1 MAFDLIGGWNI
12 TNKDPIDSRFVISGS
27 GERFLTEFS
36 RVFAGLTTYSTS
48 SFEYFILTDTAS
60 YTNSSAWSQILIT
73 NPGTN
78 DLTLSGSL
86 TASYDISASN
96 EVEAL
101 FFNANSNYGY
111 SINEGQVLSKI
122 TSPFNG
128 IQIGNTIL
136 PLNLEGTSIYTDN
149 PFTASIISASENLTV
164 NEITASGKIS
174 SSNSAVL
181 TNTLTVRQVNGGTS
195 QVEIFSG
202 VTGADNAYITVGGST
217 TLDFGVVPA
226 GLAFNLQRNKLVFDS
241 DASNT
246 YIQADDS
253 NPENLEIHVDN
264 DLKLRAQNSVYVS
277 SSLNTDF
284 PITAS
289 NFVSASGNITAF
301 QITASDSDSHIYH
314 SGSSEIGI
322 THRDNVS
329 NHQVSMR
336 KGELLLLDQED
347 PNETFSGFGLA
358 RLFMQNSGSSFQMR
372 HLQDIV
378 PGAGVAPYYD
388 INIQFSTTG
397 SARNFISGAGQYNQ
411 FGIGTKI
418 PRAELDIVN
427 PSGSEG
433 YSLISTGSITTTG
446 SLEASL
452 ISLSRNDNTE
462 GQGKFIISP
471 YSSQLGDQ
479 HSWNVTI
486 NNTESI
492 SYLGPAASSE
502 PNSLKIG
509 GNGFGD
515 VEVVKIEA
523 GGFGDNIGKIILGS
537 DVTASRDALFK
548 KNIILRDTATGD
560 DQEIIINSLSDN
572 NPFESYGA
580 ITFEGE
586 AYTANWK
593 IGSSGSQNTRGD
605 FFISTASLFGT
616 RQDGNGIMITSSNS
630 SVGINAGTWDASHYL
645 TVGGSVSASGHVS
658 ASDFIADQ
666 KLFAHN
672 LDNWNTTDGDADDMQ
687 VLLIAP
693 DGEIVKTGSYNDA
706 GGGKS
711 GDGTPGGS
719 QNSIQFKSNATTFG
733 GNDQIKIENSSIIVG
748 ANVAGGELTSGV
760 FLSGSGGTQRSEM
773 WIYDAG
779 SNYLRFA
786 SGSPVANSG
795 LDGYDVVLGGKDVG
809 EYKNQFLITRLDNN
823 DIYAADPYMALSAS
837 GDVETSQFLFRTPT
851 KFTSSLFIST
861 SLQNVAGAA
870 TLVVDPVTGKVHR
883 TGSYGGGGS
892 GIPGGSVGTIQYND
906 GGGSFGGSTNL
917 FFNRSLTSPTVTLK
931 GGNGGGNQATLLI
944 TASNAAQATLYLK
957 SLRPQIRF
965 ADSDGTPDH
974 YFYQRGTKLIISNVN
989 STTGPIAFTP
999 SNGNI
1004 SSSGDLTIAEISAS
1018 GKIRISAS
1026 SDSAQLNLESSL
1038 SQRLITQ
1045 GVIGGN
1051 FALTYRDVNDDP
1063 RVALLITE
1071 SQVSLTNRTPNGEV
1085 YIKASNSSGGG
1096 NANEI
1101 TVAKFTD
1108 DTIDFYQPITSSGVI
1123 SASTGISASEYHG
1136 DGSKLTNV
1144 VNTSGTPDNSQV
1156 ALFSDSDTLT
1166 GSAGLVYS
1174 ASQGALY
1181 VGSKDTKDGEL
1192 IVQRKYASQ
1201 NETYFI
1207 IDSSGGTSNFLLGRI
1222 TIGGQAE
1229 IEHASTTLT
1238 VTGNVSAS
1246 DGFTGSLDGTAATA
1260 STTNLLQSLTTNQSV
1275 GGIGSGEVFSA
1286 GSSMEEILRQL
1297 LISFIQSSLG
1307 TPLFK
1312 NDGSTVSTDDREVN
1326 SSFTVDQVTFTATAN
1341 SPNGNFPH
1349 NLTVTASGA
1358 DTGNFEN
1365 DLTSETLGSSNTFDL
1380 DQNPY
1385 TINVTSI
1392 SAGYQ
1397 KSATLRIRAFDQDN
1411 SAVMTQTRSY
1421 TYIYPYYYGV
1431 SSTDLSTAT
1440 GTSVEDESGINKVLA
1455 RRSPTTKTHSIAASA
1470 EYIYFAYPTLYGDLS
1485 EILDGTNIDRLSS
1498 FTKYTLTLDG
1508 GNGWSSVSYN
1518 LYRSNTVTTISAQNY
1533 KFKF

>member
-36 RVFAGLTTYSTS
+36 RVFAGLTTYATS

-60 YTNSSAWSQILIT
+60 YTDSSAWSQILIT

-86 TASYDISASN
+86 TASYDISASGD
-96 EVEAL
+96 V
-101 FFNANSNYGY
+101 FANNVTLAGD
-111 SINEGQVLSKI
+111 I
-122 TSPFNG
+122 TSSG
-128 IQIGNTIL
+128 V
-136 PLNLEGTSIYTDN
+136 
-149 PFTASIISASENLTV
+149 ISASGNLVV
-164 NEITASGKIS
+164 NEITASGIIS
-174 SSNSAVL
+174 SSKSIIL
-181 TNTLTVRQVNGGTS
+181 TDRLYVRQVNGGAS
-195 QVEIFSG
+195 QVEIYAG
-202 VTGADNAYITVGGST
+202 VNGADNSYIHVAGNG
-217 TLDFGVVPA
+217 TLDFGVVPS
-226 GLAFNLQRNKLVFDS
+226 GLAFNLQRHKLVFDS

-246 YIQADDS
+246 YIQADASD
-253 NPENLEIHVDN
+253 PENLEIHVDN
-264 DLKLRAQNSVYVS
+264 NLKLRAQNSVYVS

-289 NFVSASGNITAF
+289 NFISASGNITAF

-314 SGSSEIGI
+314 SGSSAIGI
-322 THRDNVS
+322 THRYVN
-329 NHQVSMR
+329 NRQVTL
-336 KGELLLLDQED
+336 KEGELVLLDQED
-347 PNETFSGFGLA
+347 PNETFSGYSLA
-358 RLFMQNSGSSFQMR
+358 RLYMFNSGSSFQMR
-372 HLQDIV
+372 HLQDTN
-378 PGAGVAPYYD
+378 PSGTPSPYYD

-397 SARNFISGAGQYNQ
+397 STRNFISGAGQYNQ
-411 FGIGTKI
+411 FGIGTKT
-418 PRAELDIVN
+418 PRAELDIAN

-471 YSSQLGDQ
+471 YLSQLGDQ

-492 SYLGPAASSE
+492 KYSGPSAASE

-509 GNGFGD
+509 GLGFGD

-523 GGFGDNIGKIILGS
+523 GGYGANIGKIILGS

-630 SVGINAGTWDASHYL
+630 SVGINAGTWDASYYL

-672 LDNWNTTDGDADDMQ
+672 LSNWNITDGDGADMQ

-706 GGGKS
+706 GGGGGK
-711 GDGTPGGS
+711 GGVPGGDTY
-719 QNSIQFKSNATTFG
+719 SIQFKSNATTFG
-733 GNDQIKIENSSIIVG
+733 GNPEIQIQNSSIIVG
-748 ANVAGGELTSGV
+748 ANVDQGELTSGV

-779 SNYLRFA
+779 SNYLRFT
-786 SGSPVANSG
+786 SGSPIANSG

-837 GDVETSQFLFRTPT
+837 GDVETSQFLFRSPT

-861 SLQNVAGAA
+861 SLQNVVGAA
-870 TLVVDPVTGKVHR
+870 TLVVDPATGEVYR

-892 GIPGGSVGTIQYND
+892 GTPGGSDTQIQFND
-906 GGGSFGGSTNL
+906 GGAFGASNTFTFEEDGGDPDKPLITIQ
-917 FFNRSLTSPTVTLK
+917 
-931 GGNGGGNQATLLI
+931 GGNNSGKTTKLRISASATSQAVLH
-944 TASNAAQATLYLK
+944 LK
-957 SLRPQIRF
+957 SLRPQIHF
-965 ADSDGTPDH
+965 EDYDGSPD
-974 YFYQRGTKLIISNVN
+974 FFLLQNGNDLVIGTNTAGS
-989 STTGPIAFTP
+989 GPIAFTP

-1004 SSSGDLTIAEISAS
+1004 SSSGDLTITEISAS
-1018 GKIRISAS
+1018 GNIRISAS
-1026 SDSAQLNLESSL
+1026 SDTAQLNLESSD
-1038 SQRLITQ
+1038 SHRLRTQ

-1051 FALTYRDVNDDP
+1051 FALTYRDANDDP

-1085 YIKASNSSGGG
+1085 YIKTSNSSGGG

-1174 ASQGALY
+1174 ASQGTLY

-1192 IVQRKYASQ
+1192 VVQRKNVSA
-1201 NETYFI
+1201 NEVYLI
-1207 IDSSGGTSNFLLGRI
+1207 IDSSGGTPSYLLEGI
-1222 TIGGQAE
+1222 TIGGQADE
-1229 IEHASTTLT
+1229 FPGNNTLI
-1238 VTGNVSAS
+1238 VKGNVSAS
-1246 DGFTGSLDGTAATA
+1246 DGFTGSLDGTATTA
-1260 STTNLLQSLTTNQSV
+1260 STTNLLQELTTNQSV

-1297 LISFIQSSLG
+1297 LISFIESSLG
-1307 TPLFK
+1307 TPSFK
-1312 NDGSTVSTDDREVN
+1312 NNGGTIGNGIREVN
-1326 SSFTVDQVTFTATAN
+1326 SSFDVDQVTFTATAN
-1341 SPNGNFPH
+1341 DPDNNFPH
-1349 NLTVTASGA
+1349 NLTVTSSGA

-1380 DQNPY
+1380 DQDPY

-1392 SAGYQ
+1392 SSPNYS
-1397 KSATLRIRAFDQDN
+1397 KNVTLRIRAFDQDN
-1411 SAVMTQTRSY
+1411 NAALTTLRNYV
-1421 TYIYPYYYGV
+1421 YIYPYYYGV

-1440 GTSVEDESGINKVLA
+1440 GTSVEDESGINKVLTA
-1455 RRSPTTKTHSIAASA
+1455 RGNKTHSIAASA
-1470 EYIYFAYPTLYGDLS
+1470 EYIYFAYPTLYGDLV

-1498 FTKYTLTLDG
+1498 FTKYTLSLDG

-1533 KFKF
+1533 KFKFT